1 MERLIYPFTAG
12 GNVVANQIVT
22 HVNGIDGVVGASTA
36 TSTVMLMGVTTDIG
50 GSTGQTVDVVIGDVA
65 DLKLGGAVK
74 MFDPITTDS
83 SGYGIAAVANTVAL
97 VQSIGYALDAGAS
110 GEIIPIMVQ
119 QNTIAKM

>member
-1 MERLIYPFTAG
+1 MERLIYPFLAG

-36 TSTVMLMGVTTDIG
+36 TSTVVLMGVTTDIG

-97 VQSIGYALDAGAS
+97 VQSIGYALDVGAS